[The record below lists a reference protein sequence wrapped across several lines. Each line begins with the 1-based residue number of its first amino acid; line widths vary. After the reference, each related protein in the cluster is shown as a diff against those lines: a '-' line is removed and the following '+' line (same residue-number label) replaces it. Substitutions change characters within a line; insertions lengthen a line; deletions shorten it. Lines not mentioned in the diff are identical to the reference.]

1 MRYGYLFT
9 RLAEMLPVL
18 LIVVVAT
25 FFLAHA
31 VPIDVEDGFFDAAEA
46 GDGVGFT
53 LLYGFEHQ

>member
-1 MRYGYLFT
+1 MRYGYIFT

-31 VPIDVEDGFFDAAEA
+31 VPG
-46 GDGVGFT
+46 GP
-53 LLYGFEHQ
+53 FEKDRRMPPEVKKRLEEY